1 MIAVANWLKNENLTT
16 KLIMQV
22 HDELVLEVP
31 DSELELVKSTLP
43 ILMQNVAKLS
53 VPLLAEV
60 GVGSNWE
67 SAH

>member
-1 MIAVANWLKNENLTT
+1 
-16 KLIMQV
+16 MQV

-31 DSELELVKSTLP
+31 EAELELVKSTLP
-43 ILMQNVAKLS
+43 KLMQHVATLD

-60 GVGSNWE
+60 GSGGNWE